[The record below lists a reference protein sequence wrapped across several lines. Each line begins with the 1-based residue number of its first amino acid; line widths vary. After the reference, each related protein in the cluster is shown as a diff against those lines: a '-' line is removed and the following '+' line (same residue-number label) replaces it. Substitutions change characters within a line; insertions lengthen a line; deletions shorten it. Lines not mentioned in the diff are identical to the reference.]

1 MTQQAEPHAISDEAT
16 GDVAP
21 ETTCAPTP
29 QVAHPDGF
37 GAAFCASMAA
47 LCAESVVAATVG
59 VLVLLS
65 REHDGLPSG
74 VLLAV
79 AVSLG
84 ALLLVVLLS
93 GFVTA
98 AAVMPALALARRAAE
113 RRGGPDGWKW
123 TVGAVPVVAACAVA
137 VFGGIAAL
145 GSLSPA
151 HPLAYLLWWSSL
163 TAVLLPA
170 ALVAGVAARR
180 IRENRAGS
188 VARKVTR
195 NGAIAWLAVGAVGA
209 TVYGTG
215 LVNVYEPPRLS
226 TSDLAGTWTDGRGGT
241 VRLESHGALVARG
254 LDNYVWDGTG
264 KDRPK
269 DCDGSGTWTP
279 LPDKGPVQGVSMRI
293 GSCELARD
301 WSLTGTEKEPRIFH
315 EIGKPGSG
323 KKYVLTK
330 VAKGGHGGKNRHR
343 NKHHD
348 AVERSVG
355 SVQRE
360 GSDHRGGDEHPG
372 VKGEK

>member
-1 MTQQAEPHAISDEAT
+1 MTQQAEPHAIPDEAT
-16 GDVAP
+16 EDVAP
-21 ETTCAPTP
+21 GTTRTTAQ

-47 LCAESVVAATVG
+47 LCAESVVAATAG

-74 VLLAV
+74 ILLVV

-98 AAVMPALALARRAAE
+98 AAVMPALTLARRAAE
-113 RRGGPDGWKW
+113 RRGRPGGWKW
-123 TVGAVPVVAACAVA
+123 TLGAVPVVAAGAVA

-145 GSLSPA
+145 GSLSLA

-170 ALVAGVAARR
+170 ALVAGAAARR
-180 IRENRAGS
+180 IRENRPGS

-226 TSDLAGTWTDGRGGT
+226 GSDLAGTWTDGRGGT
-241 VRLESHGALVARG
+241 VRLETHGALVAKG

-264 KDRPK
+264 KDKPK
-269 DCDGSGTWTP
+269 DCDGSGTWSP
-279 LPDKGPVQGVSMRI
+279 LPGKGPVQGVSMRI

-301 WSLTGTEKEPRIFH
+301 WSLTGTEKKPRIFH

-330 VAKGGHGGKNRHR
+330 VVKGGHGGKHGHR
-343 NKHHD
+343 DKHGD
-348 AVERSVG
+348 TGEQSVG
-355 SVQRE
+355 TVHRE
-360 GSDHRGGDEHPG
+360 ENEHHGESEHHGSQD
-372 VKGEK
+372 KK

>member
-1 MTQQAEPHAISDEAT
+1 MTQQAEPHAIPDEAPE
-16 GDVAP
+16 DVAP
-21 ETTCAPTP
+21 EATCAPAQ

-47 LCAESVVAATVG
+47 LCAESVVAATIG

-74 VLLAV
+74 VLLIV

-98 AAVMPALALARRAAE
+98 ATVMPALTLARRAAE
-113 RRGGPDGWKW
+113 RRGSADGWKW
-123 TVGAVPVVAACAVA
+123 TLGAVPVVTAGAVV

-163 TAVLLPA
+163 TAALLPA
-170 ALVAGVAARR
+170 ALVARVAARR
-180 IRENRAGS
+180 IRENRPGS

-226 TSDLAGTWTDGRGGT
+226 ESDLAGTWTDGHGGT
-241 VRLESHGALVARG
+241 VKLESHGALVADG

-264 KDRPK
+264 KDKPK
-269 DCDGSGTWTP
+269 DCDGSGTWTA

-330 VAKGGHGGKNRHR
+330 VVRGGHGGKHR
-343 NKHHD
+343 HHD
-348 AVERSVG
+348 KHRDAAGQSVG
-355 SVQRE
+355 TVHRD
-360 GSDHRGGDEHPG
+360 GSGHQDESEHHG
-372 VKGEK
+372 AKGKK